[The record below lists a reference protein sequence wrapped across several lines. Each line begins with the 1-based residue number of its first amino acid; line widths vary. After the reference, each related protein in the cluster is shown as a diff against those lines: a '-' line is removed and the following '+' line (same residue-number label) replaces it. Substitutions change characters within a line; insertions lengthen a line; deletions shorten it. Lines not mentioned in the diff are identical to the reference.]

1 MPGLH
6 VTDQQTRL
14 FMTLRQTH
22 STPVAAA
29 KTGISQATG
38 YRLQA
43 DPSLPSQKKAP
54 RGQRRPDPLADIFN
68 TKVAPRPD
76 EYAWTGT
83 PPTVPDG
90 EGNYPIARPGS
101 TKPY

>member
-1 MPGLH
+1 
-6 VTDQQTRL
+6 
-14 FMTLRQTH
+14 MTLRQTH

-68 TKVAPRPD
+68 TKVAPLLRSSPGIRPV
-76 EYAWTGT
+76 AVQNCGF
-83 PPTVPDG
+83 
-90 EGNYPIARPGS
+90 R
-101 TKPY
+101 